1 MGSERKKQQGGLVQH
16 LSLSAP
22 SLPAWLEPA
31 MGYPLPPPEIWLP
44 AKRRTLPQMS
54 HTRHDCALG
63 ETPIFSPPF
72 WPKCQPGANVT
83 P

>member
-1 MGSERKKQQGGLVQH
+1 MGSERKKQQGGLVQR

-31 MGYPLPPPEIWLP
+31 MGYPLPPSEIWLP
-44 AKRRTLPQMS
+44 AERRTPPQMS
-54 HTRHDCALG
+54 HTLG
-63 ETPIFSPPF
+63 ETPIFCPPF